1 MLRFECRKTQVE
13 FEGRSI
19 FLETPWENYT
29 YSSVWWMN
37 KTESCF
43 FCCCFFYHN
52 VRVAEHSKETALFT
66 HELRD
71 ASVALIDRW
80 ESNVIYFTHGVASTL
95 LVHGWPWHRRDM
107 NFWSRVKVFFGVFLG
122 PESPKKRSAGVA
134 QMELSKPHYFAFIRS
149 APSKRISELGA
160 FLVFHVGRFYTICRL
175 SIKWRSRNKM
185 ATDIMR
191 ARRHDAT
198 SNQISSNTAK
208 IPAHSHTLSVFL
220 PDRFCFEFASL
231 RGQKH
236 ETGLGEFS

>member
-1 MLRFECRKTQVE
+1 MSSEMLVSLWLTGERVMLSISPMEWHQLCSSMDGHGIVGIWTSDLGWRF
-13 FEGRSI
+13 
-19 FLETPWENYT
+19 
-29 YSSVWWMN
+29 
-37 KTESCF
+37 F
-43 FCCCFFYHN
+43 FFF
-52 VRVAEHSKETALFT
+52 
-66 HELRD
+66 
-71 ASVALIDRW
+71 
-80 ESNVIYFTHGVASTL
+80 
-95 LVHGWPWHRRDM
+95 
-107 NFWSRVKVFFGVFLG
+107 FLG

-160 FLVFHVGRFYTICRL
+160 FLVFHIGRFYTICRL

-208 IPAHSHTLSVFL
+208 IPTHSHTLSVFL